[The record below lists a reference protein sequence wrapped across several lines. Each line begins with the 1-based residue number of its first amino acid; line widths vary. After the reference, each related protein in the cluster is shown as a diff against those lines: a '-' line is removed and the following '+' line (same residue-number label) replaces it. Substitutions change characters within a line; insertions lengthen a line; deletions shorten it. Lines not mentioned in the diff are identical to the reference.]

1 MNQTPKKN
9 ESHKSGFVSV
19 VGRPNVG
26 KSTLVNTILEEKI
39 SIVTRKPQTTRHRIL
54 GIYTKSNYQA
64 IFVDTPGIHRNNKKV
79 INKLMNKTALN
90 ALMDADLNL
99 FMCEATRWTHEDED
113 VLSRLRKSEVPTIM
127 LLNKI
132 DQVHPKE
139 ALLDVISKLSALYKF
154 ESVIPI
160 VAKRRNTLV
169 TLLDLIPKY
178 LPRSPRLFETDK
190 ITDRNNA
197 FITSEKIREKLI
209 LQLNQ
214 EVPYGL
220 TVEIEKFQ
228 ESKNNITL
236 NAVIWVERE
245 GQKGIVVGKDGGNL
259 KKIGTSARLDLKDY
273 FKKSVHIDLW
283 VKVKN
288 NWADSKKDLQSL
300 GYEL

>member
-1 MNQTPKKN
+1 M
-9 ESHKSGFVSV
+9 
-19 VGRPNVG
+19 
-26 KSTLVNTILEEKI
+26 
-39 SIVTRKPQTTRHRIL
+39 
-54 GIYTKSNYQA
+54 
-64 IFVDTPGIHRNNKKV
+64 
-79 INKLMNKTALN
+79 
-90 ALMDADLNL
+90 
-99 FMCEATRWTHEDED
+99 
-113 VLSRLRKSEVPTIM
+113 
-127 LLNKI
+127 
-132 DQVHPKE
+132 
-139 ALLDVISKLSALYKF
+139 
-154 ESVIPI
+154 
-160 VAKRRNTLV
+160 
-169 TLLDLIPKY
+169 
-178 LPRSPRLFETDK
+178 
-190 ITDRNNA
+190 
-197 FITSEKIREKLI
+197 
-209 LQLNQ
+209 NQ